1 MVVLVA
7 VAVVVVVVVLI
18 QSSSRV
24 NHACT
29 AVRGMG
35 KMREN
40 IPEGVVG
47 R

>member
-7 VAVVVVVVVLI
+7 VAVVVVVLI
-18 QSSSRV
+18 QSSPRV
-24 NHACT
+24 NHART
-29 AVRGMG
+29 AARGMG